1 MPLLRS
7 LNLFETNN
15 YKYVVPTELEKT
27 KRDTLALPKIW
38 EETKMLKHG
47 DTVMR
52 FLKFAEQDRARNNAL
67 DSGKSRFNFSDMN
80 QSWPIHEN

>member
-1 MPLLRS
+1 M
-7 LNLFETNN
+7 
-15 YKYVVPTELEKT
+15 

-52 FLKFAEQDRARNNAL
+52 FLKRAETIL
-67 DSGKSRFNFSDMN
+67 GKS
-80 QSWPIHEN
+80 QCGQL